1 MVCTMLILK
10 KQICGMYRALCFA
23 LLLLKIQQKYLKC
36 IFTAWSLH
44 FLVVKCEK
52 KKTVCSF
59 TPWKLAVI
67 FLRLYQLLYLILK
80 IHSTDFSV
88 LFNFLFVKKNR
99 TKQNK
104 NQKGISKWLSSH
116 AIKYSYTTSPFFV
129 ADLMSVRICSIPSK

>member
-23 LLLLKIQQKYLKC
+23 LLQLKIQQKYLKC

-44 FLVVKCEK
+44 FLVVKCE

-88 LFNFLFVKKNR
+88 LFNFLFVKKKTELNK
-99 TKQNK
+99 TKTK
-104 NQKGISKWLSSH
+104 KALAS
-116 AIKYSYTTSPFFV
+116 
-129 ADLMSVRICSIPSK
+129 D